1 VKPRVKRRAHRAALA
16 LCLFLLAS
24 ACGSTTAS
32 PTPARPAP
40 LEWVELLTGGAHA
53 EDELPLIV
61 AMHGR
66 GDRAESFARAFEGFT
81 VPARVALLRAPIA
94 EGDGDA
100 WFTFRRPDTWLHV
113 AQDLDV
119 AADRV
124 VATIDTITAAHPT
137 RGLPIA
143 MGFSQGGNLAYTL
156 ALRHPTRF
164 AAIFPVS
171 SGLIDE
177 ALAWEQFDVARTP
190 PIVAFHGTADE
201 VIPIHVDRETIERLR
216 GLGLRVEL
224 REHDAPH
231 WIVDAMR
238 TDLQAQLARAI
249 TGQ

>member
-1 VKPRVKRRAHRAALA
+1 MDLAIRRA
-16 LCLFLLAS
+16 LLVLTSLVA
-24 ACGSTTAS
+24 ACGSSTALSAPPS
-32 PTPARPAP
+32 PRP
-40 LEWVELLTGGAHA
+40 LEWVELRTGGAQA
-53 EDELPLIV
+53 GDELPLIV

-66 GDRAESFARAFEGFT
+66 GDRAEAFARVFEGFP

-100 WFTFRRPDTWLHV
+100 WFTFRRPDTWIHV
-113 AQDLDV
+113 AEDLDV

-124 VATIDTITAAHPT
+124 VATIDAITAAHPT

-164 AAIFPVS
+164 SAIFPVS

-177 ALAWEQFDVARTP
+177 ALAWEQFDVPHTP

-201 VIPIHVDRETIERLR
+201 VIPIHVDRETVERLR
-216 GLGLRVEL
+216 GLGVRIEL

-231 WIVDAMR
+231 WIVDSMR
-238 TDLQAQLARAI
+238 ADLQGELARAI
-249 TGQ
+249 VAH